1 MLIMLVQ
8 TDASDLP
15 DFFMAIKFPREGVMA
30 DLLLFSFRSKIHPE
44 DGILAASFPRRFFF

>member
-8 TDASDLP
+8 ADASDLS
-15 DFFMAIKFPREGVMA
+15 DFFMVIKFPREGVLA